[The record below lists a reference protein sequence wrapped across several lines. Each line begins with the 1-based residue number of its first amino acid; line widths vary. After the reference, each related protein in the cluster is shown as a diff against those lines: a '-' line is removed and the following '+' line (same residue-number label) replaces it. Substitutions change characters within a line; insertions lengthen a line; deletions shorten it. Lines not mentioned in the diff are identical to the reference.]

1 MTMIAARSQARLL
14 GLPGSLRQGSYSLA
28 VLRGLQLAL
37 RPTVDLQIGDLR
49 LPLYDQDQDGP
60 STPQTVQAFRQAV
73 AESDG
78 VVIATPEYNHGIP
91 GVLKNAL
98 DWASRPLGRSALTG
112 KPVLV
117 ISVSPAFT
125 GGVRAQAQANETLLA
140 IQSRPVPGPQVVIGS
155 VVDKIGDGRL
165 TDESSLRFALSA
177 VDRLIALCPGIRQAE
192 YDDLRMTEPN

>member
-1 MTMIAARSQARLL
+1 MTIIEARSQARLL
-14 GLPGSLRQGSYSLA
+14 GLPGSLRRGSYSLA

-37 RPTVDLQIGDLR
+37 GPAVDLQIGDLR
-49 LPLYDQDQDGP
+49 LPLYDQDEDGA

-78 VVIATPEYNHGIP
+78 IVIATPEYNHGIP

-112 KPVLV
+112 KAVLV

-140 IQSRPVPGPQVVIGS
+140 IQSRPVLGPQVVIGN
-155 VVDKIGDGRL
+155 VADKIRDGRL
-165 TDESSLRFALSA
+165 VDEPSLRFALSA
-177 VDRLIALCPGIRQAE
+177 IDRLIALCPAVRQAE
-192 YDDLRMTEPN
+192 YAHPSSS

>member
-1 MTMIAARSQARLL
+1 MTIIEARSQARLL
-14 GLPGSLRQGSYSLA
+14 GLPGSLRRGSYSLA

-37 RPTVDLQIGDLR
+37 GPAVDLQIGDLR
-49 LPLYDQDQDGP
+49 LPLYDQDEDGA

-112 KPVLV
+112 KAVLV

-140 IQSRPVPGPQVVIGS
+140 IQSRPVLGPQVVIGN
-155 VVDKIGDGRL
+155 VADKIRDGRL
-165 TDESSLRFALSA
+165 VDEPSLRFALSA
-177 VDRLIALCPGIRQAE
+177 IDRLIALCPAVRQAE
-192 YDDLRMTEPN
+192 YAHPSSS

>member
-1 MTMIAARSQARLL
+1 MTMIEARSQTRLL

-37 RPTVDLQIGDLR
+37 GPTVDLQIGDLR

-73 AESDG
+73 AENDG

-140 IQSRPVPGPQVVIGS
+140 IQSRPVPGPQVVIGN
-155 VVDKIGDGRL
+155 VVDKIRDGQL
-165 TDESSLRFALSA
+165 VDESSLRFALSA
-177 VDRLIALCPGIRQAE
+177 IDRLIVLCPGIRQAE
-192 YDDLRMTEPN
+192 YAHPSLS

>member
-1 MTMIAARSQARLL
+1 MIEASRQARLL

-28 VLRGLQLAL
+28 VLRGLQPAL
-37 RPTVDLQIGDLR
+37 SPAVDLQIGDLR
-49 LPLYDQDQDGP
+49 LPLYDQDQDEP

-112 KPVLV
+112 KAVLV

-140 IQSRPVPGPQVVIGS
+140 IQSRPVLGPQVVIGN
-155 VVDKIGDGRL
+155 VADKIRDGRL
-165 TDESSLRFALSA
+165 TDEPSLRFALSA
-177 VDRLIALCPGIRQAE
+177 IDRLIALCPAVRQAE
-192 YDDLRMTEPN
+192 YAHRSWS

>member
-1 MTMIAARSQARLL
+1 MTMLETRTQVRLL
-14 GLPGSLRQGSYSLA
+14 GLSGSLRLGSYSLA
-28 VLRGLQLAL
+28 VLRGLQPTL
-37 RPTVDLQIGDLR
+37 RPAVDLQIGDLR

-60 STPQTVQAFRQAV
+60 SIPQTVQAFRQAV

-78 VVIATPEYNHGIP
+78 IVIATPEYNHGIP

-98 DWASRPLGRSALTG
+98 DWASRPLGRSALTA

-140 IQSRPVPGPQVVIGS
+140 IQSRPVLGPQVVIGN
-155 VVDKIGDGRL
+155 VGDKIRDGRL
-165 TDESSLRFALSA
+165 TDDSSLRFALSA
-177 VDRLIALCPGIRQAE
+177 IDRLIALCPAVGKAE
-192 YDDLRMTEPN
+192 YAHLSLN